1 MSDLFYIVAV
11 NIKTGDW
18 RVMDHRTDERSAEA
32 YVEMAVRRRGVDEEF
47 FKVIRGAHPP
57 SQSDGPCA
65 EHDWETV
72 GIPQGVYQCRRCGEI
87 G

>member
-57 SQSDGPCA
+57 SQSDAKVTKG
-65 EHDWETV
+65 D
-72 GIPQGVYQCRRCGEI
+72 
-87 G
+87 